1 MIMERSALP
10 ALLLTLLLGL
20 LMQGML
26 AGLHFATA
34 RSEWL
39 YRSLYLLALLLNLL
53 AVRRLNPANLSEAVL
68 PLAPM
73 VMAVAITYFSVSDPE
88 APAQI
93 TLLLLPIVHGAAAAC
108 MLLLPLDEGDDQR

>member
-10 ALLLTLLLGL
+10 ALLFTLLLGL

-26 AGLHFATA
+26 AELHFATA
-34 RSEWL
+34 QSEWV
-39 YRSLYLLALLLNLL
+39 YRSLFLVALLLNML
-53 AVRRLNPANLSEAVL
+53 AVRRLNPADIAASVL

-88 APAQI
+88 APALV
-93 TLLLLPIVHGAAAAC
+93 TLLFLPIVHGAAAGC
-108 MLLLPLDEGDDQR
+108 MLLLPLEGEDDKV